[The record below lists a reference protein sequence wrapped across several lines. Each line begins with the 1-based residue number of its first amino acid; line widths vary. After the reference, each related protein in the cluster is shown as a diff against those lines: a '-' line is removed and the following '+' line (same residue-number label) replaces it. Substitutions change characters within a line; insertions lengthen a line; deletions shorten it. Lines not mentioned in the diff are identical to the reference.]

1 MLKLKELS
9 FNGIGRFTSLQTI
22 DFASKTNLIQVN
34 GKNNNTGGSSGSA
47 KSTVFHA
54 MDYLLGINEIPAT
67 ALQNRKQKDTI
78 YACCLF
84 DKDGTY
90 YKIERSKKKGL
101 CLFTV
106 NGTTED
112 PIVTGSTKV
121 AEEELD
127 KILGLPR
134 ELVAKLVHK
143 RQSDGGFFLNLRPKE
158 IYEFL
163 AKCLDLQHFNL
174 KILEL
179 NEKSKKCENSL
190 LTLLQEK
197 QGLEASFSSI
207 SQAKQAFSEPPT
219 PEILT
224 PNSSLSLAKDA
235 VNYELDQKLTE
246 YNQKTIVLG
255 ENQPKG
261 DFWEPDKTELFAK
274 KKELEEARSKY
285 SIELALFNSQKMAI
299 SKKQSELQNVLNTTI
314 LLQRDKER
322 HILDVKKASDEV
334 KSLKACECPTCLQS
348 WIGDSAQNRVE
359 SKQLE
364 ISAKVLKLKEIDEKL
379 ATIDEQKQV
388 LERLQTILDSMSM
401 FPAESD
407 YKVTMALTEG
417 QILIIEREN
426 QSQVNAF
433 SEKQQKEFND
443 YNRLVNTCKYEYEQS
458 ILPLKLRLNE
468 FDLEMKENNLKVN
481 SYQTSLNFYQT
492 QVQKMENQEL
502 VLISK
507 LNDNSLGLIENTKKR
522 DTYLEAARCV
532 KSYLLGVFQDSLD
545 YIGTRATSMLS
556 KIPHT
561 SNSVIH
567 FETGKENKDGTI
579 REEITAY
586 VNLESDVNVPI
597 CTLCGGERSAIDLA
611 VDLAVN
617 DLIESRSSKGFD
629 WIVLDEPFD
638 GNDSIGKEA
647 CLELLSSSEINRR
660 IIIVDHGTELKS
672 MIRDGIVVVRNG
684 EESTIEE

>member
-1 MLKLKELS
+1 MLKLKQLS
-9 FNGIGRFTSLQTI
+9 FSGIGRFTSLQTI
-22 DFASKTNLIQVN
+22 DFSSKTNLIQVN

-54 MDYLLGINEIPAT
+54 MDYLLGINDIPAT

-84 DKDGTY
+84 DKDGAIY
-90 YKIERSKKKGL
+90 RAERSKKKGL
-101 CLFTV
+101 CLFFV

-134 ELVAKLVHK
+134 ELVSKLIHK

-158 IYEFL
+158 VYEFL
-163 AKCLDLQHFNL
+163 AKCLDLQSFNL

-179 NEKSKKCENSL
+179 NEKSKKCEAL
-190 LTLLQEK
+190 LFTLLSEK
-197 QGLEASFSSI
+197 QGLEAALENTRQS
-207 SQAKQAFSEPPT
+207 KQAFSEPPK

-224 PNSSLSLAKDA
+224 PTSSLILDKDA
-235 VNYELDQKLTE
+235 ISYELAQKLSE
-246 YNQKTIVLG
+246 YSRKTTILG
-255 ENQPKG
+255 ENQPKS

-274 KKELEEARSKY
+274 KKELEELRSKY
-285 SIELALFNSQKMAI
+285 SIELAQFNSQKMSI
-299 SKKQSELQNVLNTTI
+299 LRKQSELQSVLNSTI
-314 LLQRDKER
+314 LLEKEKER

-334 KSLKACECPTCLQS
+334 RSLQACICPTCLQS
-348 WIGDSAQNRVE
+348 WMGDSAQNRAQ
-359 SKQLE
+359 SKQAE
-364 ISAKVLKLKEIDEKL
+364 ISAKIIKLKEIDEKL
-379 ATIDEQKQV
+379 STIDEQKQV
-388 LERLQTILDSMSM
+388 INRLNTILEQTTM

-407 YKVTMALTEG
+407 YKVTMALLEG
-417 QILIIEREN
+417 QILVIEKDN
-426 QSQVNAF
+426 QAKSNAF

-458 ILPLKLRLNE
+458 VVPLKSRLSE
-468 FDLEMKENNLKVN
+468 IDLEIKTNELKDK
-481 SYQTSLNFYQT
+481 SYQDSLNFYQK
-492 QVQKMENQEL
+492 QVKNMEDQE
-502 VLISK
+502 ISIQSK
-507 LNDNSLGLIENTKKR
+507 ININLLSYTENTKKR
-522 DTYLEAARCV
+522 DVYLEAARCI

-545 YIGTRATSMLS
+545 YIGTKATLMLGRV
-556 KIPHT
+556 PHT
-561 SNSVIH
+561 SNCVVY

-579 REEITAY
+579 KEEITAY

-617 DLIESRSSKGFD
+617 DLIESRSGKGLD
-629 WIVLDEPFD
+629 WIVLDEPFN
-638 GNDSIGKEA
+638 GMDSIGKEA
-647 CLELLSSSEINRR
+647 SLAVLSESSKERR
-660 IIIVDHGTELKS
+660 IIMVDHGTELKE
-672 MIRDGIVVVRNG
+672 MLADCITVVRDG
-684 EESTIEE
+684 EESVIL